1 LDKANA
7 HPYGN
12 RPFKRENYIEKFKT
26 LTDKILNS
34 SESKR
39 FLRDV
44 QKLKILKSG
53 ELHKLNIEVRYKYL
67 KKNNIKAIF

>member
-1 LDKANA
+1 MDKANA

-12 RPFKRENYIEKFKT
+12 KPFKRENYIEKFKT

-53 ELHKLNIEVRYKYL
+53 ELHKLNIEVGHKYL
-67 KKNNIKAIF
+67 KKNNVKAIF